1 MDDSST
7 FCRYLDRMF
16 KLRLPEPLKAQ
27 VTAKFL
33 NISNIDELKQL
44 CYDFQNYL
52 IQTYG
57 QHPYFE
63 FN

>member
-27 VTAKFL
+27 VTNAFL
-33 NISNIDELKQL
+33 NVKNIDDLKHL
-44 CYDFQNYL
+44 CYTFRNYL

-57 QHPYFE
+57 NHPYFE
-63 FN
+63 LN

>member
-1 MDDSST
+1 MEESKT

-33 NISNIDELKQL
+33 KVNNIAELRRL
-44 CYDFQNYL
+44 CYDFKDYL

-57 QHPYFE
+57 SHPYFDIG
-63 FN
+63 

>member
-1 MDDSST
+1 MTESKT

-27 VTAKFL
+27 VTEKFL
-33 NISNIDELKQL
+33 NVTNITELSRL
-44 CYDFQNYL
+44 CYDFRDYL

-57 QHPYFE
+57 SHPYF
-63 FN
+63 NIG